1 MAIEKRYGNKAEN
14 EAIINKV
21 TKILNNTDYPTRKT
35 IVIESEPE
43 SITTIRY
50 NITELIVLTD
60 TTKCSEGEFGEIRQK
75 EDE

>member
-21 TKILNNTDYPTRKT
+21 AKILDNTDYPTRKT

-43 SITTIRY
+43 SIATIRY
-50 NITELIVLTD
+50 NITELIVPENKTEV
-60 TTKCSEGEFGEIRQK
+60 KCG